1 MESAGVLLSLI
12 IPVYNACDYLE
23 ERTWRG
29 IKEIKRALDNFE
41 IIFVNDGSTDR
52 TLQILEKIKTDDQRI
67 KVLSYNKNRGKG
79 YAVKMGILKAVGE
92 FIFFTDA
99 DLPFGI
105 SPILEGCR
113 MLKNENFDMILAQR
127 SKNFYSNLKRR
138 FASRFFSFFV
148 GLFFGLGTLDT
159 QCGLKGF
166 KREIAK
172 DLFNKITRNDFTFDV
187 EIIYLARKKKLKI
200 GFLPVKPTGF
210 SSSTTI
216 SFFPHAIK
224 MFINLI
230 MIKLNILKNKYDKP

>member
-1 MESAGVLLSLI
+1 MESGGVLLSLI

-23 ERTWRG
+23 KRTWRG
-29 IKEIKRALDNFE
+29 IKEIKRTLDNFE

-52 TLQILEKIKTDDQRI
+52 TLQILEKIKTEDQRI
-67 KVLSYNKNRGKG
+67 KILSYNKNRGKG

-105 SPILEGCR
+105 SPILESCQ
-113 MLKNENFDMILAQR
+113 MLENEGFDMILAQR
-127 SKNFYSNLKRR
+127 SKNFYSNLKRKI
-138 FASRFFSFFV
+138 ASRLFSFFV
-148 GLFFGLGTLDT
+148 DFFFGLGVLDT

-172 DLFNKITRNDFTFDV
+172 DLFNRITRNDFTFDV

-200 GFLPVKPTGF
+200 GFLLVKPTGF
-210 SSSTTI
+210 SNSTTI

-224 MFINLI
+224 MLINLI
-230 MIKLNILKNKYDKP
+230 IIKLNILKNKYDKS